1 MNFTDSIRSF
11 IKKKEDGKEYF
22 FSLYIDINAAA
33 VAVWSMQKPKVPVI
47 ASYAHGLIAQ
57 DSWDARVKVIDRL
70 LSAAEEKV
78 GVTKPITKTVYGMPG
93 VYLTPEANIA
103 DEIKPELKKMAKV
116 LELTPVGFV
125 ALSQALSNQL
135 RSEEGVPP
143 SIILIGC
150 SKAVAYIS
158 VFRVG
163 KLVGDDEVE
172 LGEDPASAVEAIL
185 KKNQDG
191 DVLPSRML
199 LYGGDAVVLE
209 ETRAKLLKY
218 PWPTRTN
225 FLHFPKIEI
234 VSIES
239 LLSAVS
245 LAGAA
250 EMAADIGEVSVKED
264 EGTVST
270 VVAQP
275 RPTAAVASV
284 PMTSID
290 EYQSD
295 EESSP
300 MESTDETE
308 EVVADAST
316 DEEDEFESEAETI
329 GEAIE
334 KEEGSIEEVSNVEMV
349 SPESL
354 GFRTEDVLEDTSH
367 SPYQAGV
374 EASRK
379 MKPAGR
385 EALEEIIEVE
395 EDDES
400 ENDSKSTKKFRLPF
414 SIPAMPKDMFASIA
428 RVFSAI
434 RMPKSGIVPILGV
447 VGMLV
452 LLGLLFYL
460 LPRVT
465 VTVLLSPQTIE
476 DSAVLT
482 VDPKATAADSSN
494 KIIPG
499 YTQSKS
505 VSGDKTV
512 AVTGKKSIGDPAK
525 GTVVV
530 YNKVTAAKTFSKGTV
545 LSANGL
551 SFTLD
556 SDISI
561 ASASEDI
568 GSITFGKA
576 TANVTAK
583 DIGPNGNLSSGSE
596 FVFAGIDSSQV
607 SARNDTA
614 FTGGTSKQV
623 AVVSRADQDGLV
635 ASLTTDLVSQAKS
648 QLLSAATGGQTL
660 VDQTIKTT
668 VSDKTFDQEIDQQ
681 ASQLHG
687 KITITVSG
695 VSISDADVK
704 ALLTS
709 LVSGKVP
716 SGYALAADK
725 TNVSVSNVTVKK
737 DGTITLTA
745 KLSSIA
751 LPTIDTVGLK
761 GMLAGKDVNAALSM
775 LKQTTGVAGAE
786 YKFSFSPTKSRLP
799 MNKNNITIT
808 TSIQQ

>member
-22 FSLYIDINAAA
+22 FSLYIDVNAAA

-47 ASYAHGLIAQ
+47 ASYAHGLIAE

-78 GVTKPITKTVYGMPG
+78 GTVKPITKTVYGMPG
-93 VYLTPEANIA
+93 IYLSPEANIA

-125 ALSQALSNQL
+125 ALSQALANQL
-135 RSEEGVPP
+135 RNEEGVPS

-150 SKAVAYIS
+150 SRLAAHIT

-163 KLVGDDEVE
+163 KLAADDAVE
-172 LGEDPASAVEAIL
+172 LGDDPAITVEAVL
-185 KKNQDG
+185 KKHQDG

-199 LYGGDAVVLE
+199 LYGGDAIALE
-209 ETRAKLLKY
+209 EIRAKLLKY
-218 PWPTRTN
+218 PWPSRTN

-239 LLSAVS
+239 LLAAVS

-250 EMAADIGEVSVKED
+250 EMAADIGDLPSDED
-264 EGTVST
+264 AGVVST

-275 RPTAAVASV
+275 RSSAHLNDPSTAVTQ
-284 PMTSID
+284 PEIETPG
-290 EYQSD
+290 
-295 EESSP
+295 ESL
-300 MESTDETE
+300 STDDGDGQE
-308 EVVADAST
+308 EAVSDASA
-316 DEEDEFESEAETI
+316 DDEDEFEVEAETI

-334 KEEGSIEEVSNVEMV
+334 NNDSSIDEVSNVEMV

-354 GFRTEDVLEDTSH
+354 GFRTEDVLEVAPH
-367 SPYQAGV
+367 APQKAGID
-374 EASRK
+374 ASRH
-379 MKPAGR
+379 MKPVGR
-385 EALEEIIEVE
+385 EELEDVLDEEEDVE
-395 EDDES
+395 EKP
-400 ENDSKSTKKFRLPF
+400 NKKFTLPF
-414 SIPAMPKDMFASIA
+414 AIPAIPKDVFAPIA
-428 RVFSAI
+428 RVFSGF
-434 RMPKSGIVPILGV
+434 RMPKSGVVSVAAGGV
-447 VGMLV
+447 CVLI
-452 LLGLLFYL
+452 LLGLLFYF

-465 VTVLLSPQTIE
+465 VTVLVSSQTID

-482 VDPKATAADSSN
+482 VDPKATVADSAN

-505 VSGDKTV
+505 VSGDKTI
-512 AVTGKKSIGDPAK
+512 AITGKKSIGDPAK
-525 GTVVV
+525 GIVVI

-556 SDISI
+556 GDVSI

-583 DIGPNGNLSSGSE
+583 DIGPNGNLSAGSE
-596 FVFAGIDSSQV
+596 FIFSGIDSSQS
-607 SARNDTA
+607 SARNDAA

-623 AVVSRADQDGLV
+623 TVVSRTDQDGLV
-635 ASLTTDLVSQAKS
+635 TSLTTDLVGQAKA

-660 VDQTIKTT
+660 VDQTIKTV

-681 ASQLHG
+681 TSQLHG

-695 VSISDADVK
+695 ISISDADVK

-716 SGYALAADK
+716 SGYALAPDK
-725 TNVSVSNVTVKK
+725 TSVSVSNVTVKK
-737 DGTITLTA
+737 DGTIMLTA
-745 KLSSIA
+745 KLSAIA
-751 LPTIDTVGLK
+751 LPIIDTIGLK
-761 GMLAGKDVNAALSM
+761 GMLAGKDVNAALSI
-775 LKQTTGVAGAE
+775 LKQMTGVAGAE

-799 MNKNNITIT
+799 INKNNITIT
-808 TSIQQ
+808 TTIQQ